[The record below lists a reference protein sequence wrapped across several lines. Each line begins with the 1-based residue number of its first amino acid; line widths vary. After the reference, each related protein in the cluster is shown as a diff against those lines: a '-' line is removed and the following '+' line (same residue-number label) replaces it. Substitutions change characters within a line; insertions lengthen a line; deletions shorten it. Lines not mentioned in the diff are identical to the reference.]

1 MPVPRGLAYASGYYE
16 HNGSAR
22 EVLQV
27 GDVPTPRPGPGDVRV
42 KLVTSGVNPSDVKS
56 RQGSTRKIAFPRV
69 IPHSDGAGVIEDV
82 GDGAEVPHRR
92 AGVGYG
98 TASGN
103 VHSACG
109 GAEFIVLPAAQA
121 VTLPGNVTFDAGAC
135 LGIPAMTAIHAV
147 VLANVAKDTTLLV
160 SGGAG
165 AVSQYV
171 IQFAKTKGAKVITT
185 VSSPEKAKAAR
196 EAGADHTVDYK
207 RENVGERVMEI
218 TASHGVDTAI
228 EMDLTTNAN
237 LIPKVLRAKGSV
249 IVYGTDRKRCCR
261 LPFAWSILSVCNSS
275 WSMNL
280 TRTERERAIAAINDA
295 LKTGTLLNRVAQP
308 AFSLTDIAAAHEA
321 VERGTIGNVVM
332 TLRQRHGHDITS
344 LRLVFG
350 CTPAALRAVLDSL
363 CHLSAEACRGGRHTT
378 KGRNPGAHARSGHL
392 HGLRFLHWN
401 FHR

>member
-1 MPVPRGLAYASGYYE
+1 MRAAYYE
-16 HNGSAR
+16 RNGSAR

-27 GDVPTPRPGPGDVRV
+27 GDVPTPHPGPGDVRV

-69 IPHSDGAGVIEDV
+69 IPHSDGAGVIDDV
-82 GDGAEVPHRR
+82 GDGVPKARIGERVWVWNGQWKR
-92 AGVGYG
+92 AFG
-98 TASGN
+98 TA
-103 VHSACG
+103 
-109 GAEFIVLPAAQA
+109 AEFIVLPAAQA

-196 EAGADHTVDYK
+196 EAGADHTIDYK
-207 RENVGERVMEI
+207 RENVGERDMEI
-218 TASHGVDTAI
+218 TARHGGDTAI

-249 IVYGTDRKRCCR
+249 IVYGTGPEAVLPAAFCLVNSIR
-261 LPFAWSILSVCNSS
+261 LQFFLVYELDA
-275 WSMNL
+275 
-280 TRTERERAIAAINDA
+280 TERGRAIAAINDA

-332 TLRQRHGHDITS
+332 T
-344 LRLVFG
+344 F
-350 CTPAALRAVLDSL
+350 
-363 CHLSAEACRGGRHTT
+363 
-378 KGRNPGAHARSGHL
+378 
-392 HGLRFLHWN
+392 
-401 FHR
+401 